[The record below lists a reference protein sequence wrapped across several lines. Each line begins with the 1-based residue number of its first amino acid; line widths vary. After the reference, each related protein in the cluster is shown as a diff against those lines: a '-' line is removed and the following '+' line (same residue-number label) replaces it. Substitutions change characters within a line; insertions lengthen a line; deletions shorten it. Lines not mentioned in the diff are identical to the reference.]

1 MVDDQASVS
10 VNATVGP
17 VRVLF
22 AVSPGIGHLF
32 PTVPLAW
39 ALRAA
44 GHEVLVATAAE
55 SVAAAAHAG
64 LAAVDAAPA
73 SAIAAIFGAATGPP
87 GERARRMS
95 ERGRRIAEAGH
106 EVHELLL
113 RTFGQISAVTAAATA
128 GVARRWR
135 PDLVVH
141 SRLQGAGLAAA
152 SALGVPAV
160 EHGFNLQSEPDLAAR
175 FLPHLAEAYE
185 RAGTPL
191 ALPPRRAVIH
201 VAPPEMM
208 LGPPGGAWPMRYVPY
223 NAGGELPEW
232 LWQPPERPRV
242 LITMGTVVPRLQGV
256 GGLARMLAA
265 APDVEADFVLAL
277 GGDAD
282 LAPLGTLPPNVRPV
296 GWVPL
301 HHLLPGT
308 AAVVHHG
315 GSGTTMAALGAGV
328 PQLILPHGA
337 DQFINASAVAGL
349 GLGAWC
355 PPAEVDAGTLSKLLA
370 DRTIAASAQAAA
382 ARMAELPAPTDLVAR
397 LTALAPL
404 GR

>member
-1 MVDDQASVS
+1 
-10 VNATVGP
+10 

-55 SVAAAAHAG
+55 GVEAAVRAG
-64 LAAVDAAPA
+64 LPAVETAPA

-87 GERARRMS
+87 DERARRMS
-95 ERGRRIAEAGH
+95 ERGQRIAEAGH

-113 RTFGQISAVTAAATA
+113 RTFGQVSAVTAAATVD
-128 GVARRWR
+128 VARRWR

-160 EHGFNLQSEPDLAAR
+160 EHGFNFQSEDDLAGR

-185 RAGTPL
+185 RAGVPL
-191 ALPPRRAVIH
+191 ALPPRRAVVH

-208 LGPPGGAWPMRYVPY
+208 LGPSGAAWSMRYVPY
-223 NAGGELPEW
+223 NAGGELPRW
-232 LWQPPERPRV
+232 LWRAPERPRV

-265 APDVEADFVLAL
+265 APDVDADFVLAL

-282 LAPLGTLPPNVRPV
+282 LAPLGPLPPNVRPV

-301 HHLLPGT
+301 HHLLPGS

-315 GSGTTMAALGAGV
+315 GSGTTMAALAAGV
-328 PQLILPHGA
+328 PQLVLPHGA
-337 DQFINASAVAGL
+337 DQFINARAVGGL
-349 GLGAWC
+349 GIGTWR
-355 PPAEVDAGTLSKLLA
+355 PPAEVDADTVARLLA
-370 DRTIAASAQAAA
+370 DPTVAAA
-382 ARMAELPAPTDLVAR
+382 ARAAATRMAELPAPTDVVPH
-397 LTALAPL
+397 LADL
-404 GR
+404 AQSAS

>member
-1 MVDDQASVS
+1 MVDDRASVS

-32 PTVPLAW
+32 PTIPLAW

-44 GHEVLVATAAE
+44 GHDVLVATAAE
-55 SVAAAAHAG
+55 SVDAATRAG
-64 LAAVDAAPA
+64 LASVDTAPA
-73 SAIAAIFGAATGPP
+73 SAIAEIFGAATGPP
-87 GERARRMS
+87 EERARRMS

-128 GVARRWR
+128 SVARRWH

-141 SRLQGAGLAAA
+141 SRLQGAGLAVA

-185 RAGTPL
+185 RAGAPL
-191 ALPPRRAVIH
+191 ALPRRAVIH

-208 LGPPGGAWPMRYVPY
+208 LGPAGDAWSMRYVPY

-232 LWQPPERPRV
+232 LWRPPERPRV

-256 GGLARMLAA
+256 GGLAGVLAA
-265 APDVEADFVLAL
+265 APDVDADFVLAL
-277 GGDAD
+277 GGEAD
-282 LAPLGTLPPNVRPV
+282 LAPLGPLPPNVRPV

-301 HHLLPGT
+301 HHLLPGA

-337 DQFINASAVAGL
+337 DQFINAGAVADLRL
-349 GLGAWC
+349 GTWC
-355 PPAEVDAGTLSKLLA
+355 LPGEVDAGTVAKLLA
-370 DRTIAASAQAAA
+370 DGTVAASARAAA
-382 ARMAELPAPTDLVAR
+382 ARMAELPTPADLVPR
-397 LTALAPL
+397 LAALST
-404 GR
+404 GD

>member
-1 MVDDQASVS
+1 
-10 VNATVGP
+10 
-17 VRVLF
+17 VLF

-55 SVAAAAHAG
+55 SVEAAIRAG
-64 LAAVDAAPA
+64 LPAVEAAPA
-73 SAIAAIFGAATGPP
+73 SAIAGIFGAATGPP
-87 GERARRMS
+87 DERARRMS

-113 RTFGQISAVTAAATA
+113 ATFGQVSAVTAAVTA
-128 GVARRWR
+128 EVARRWR

-152 SALGVPAV
+152 SAVGVPAV
-160 EHGFNLQSEPDLAAR
+160 EHGFSLQSEPDLAAR

-185 RAGTPL
+185 RAGAPV
-191 ALPPRRAVIH
+191 ALPSRRAVLH
-201 VAPPEMM
+201 VAPPELM
-208 LGPPGGAWPMRYVPY
+208 LGPSGAAWSMRYVPY

-232 LWQPPERPRV
+232 LWRVPERPRV

-282 LAPLGTLPPNVRPV
+282 LAPLGPLPPNVRPV

-301 HHLLPGT
+301 HHLLTGS

-349 GLGAWC
+349 GIGAWC
-355 PPAEVDAGTLSKLLA
+355 PPAEVDAATVTKLLA
-370 DRTIAASAQAAA
+370 DSGVAAAARAAA
-382 ARMAELPAPTDLVAR
+382 ARMAELPTPADVVPRLASWTAR
-397 LTALAPL
+397 
-404 GR
+404 GRAGR

>member
-1 MVDDQASVS
+1 
-10 VNATVGP
+10 

-32 PTVPLAW
+32 PTIPLAW
-39 ALRAA
+39 ALRGA

-55 SVAAAAHAG
+55 SVEAAVRAG
-64 LAAVDAAPA
+64 LPAVETAPP

-87 GERARRMS
+87 DERARRMS
-95 ERGRRIAEAGH
+95 ERGQRIAEAGH

-113 RTFGQISAVTAAATA
+113 RTFGQVSAATA
-128 GVARRWR
+128 ATTAEVARRWR

-141 SRLQGAGLAAA
+141 SRLQGAGMAAA

-160 EHGFNLQSEPDLAAR
+160 EHGFNLQSEHDLAAR

-185 RAGTPL
+185 RAGAPL
-191 ALPPRRAVIH
+191 ALPPGRAVIH

-208 LGPPGGAWPMRYVPY
+208 LGPAGAAWSMRYVPY

-232 LWQPPERPRV
+232 LWEPPERPRV

-256 GGLARMLAA
+256 GGLSRMLAA
-265 APDVEADFVLAL
+265 APDVDADFVLAL

-282 LAPLGTLPPNVRPV
+282 LTPLGPLPSNVRPV

-337 DQFINASAVAGL
+337 DQFINAGAVADL

-355 PPAEVDAGTLSKLLA
+355 PPAEVDAATVSKLLA
-370 DRTIAASAQAAA
+370 DTVVLAAAEAAA
-382 ARMAELPAPTDLVAR
+382 ARMAALPAPADLVPR
-397 LTALAPL
+397 LAALSRTA
-404 GR
+404 

>member
-1 MVDDQASVS
+1 
-10 VNATVGP
+10 

-32 PTVPLAW
+32 PAVPLAW

-55 SVAAAAHAG
+55 GVDAAARAG
-64 LAAVDAAPA
+64 LPAVETAPA
-73 SAIAAIFGAATGPP
+73 SAIDAIFGAATGPP
-87 GERARRMS
+87 DERARRMS

-113 RTFGQISAVTAAATA
+113 RTFGQVSAVTAAVTA
-128 GVARRWR
+128 EVARRWR

-160 EHGFNLQSEPDLAAR
+160 EHGFNFQSEPDLAGR

-191 ALPPRRAVIH
+191 ALPTRRAVIH

-208 LGPPGGAWPMRYVPY
+208 LGPPGAAWSMRYVPY
-223 NAGGELPEW
+223 NAGGELPDW
-232 LWQPPERPRV
+232 LWQPPERARV

-256 GGLARMLAA
+256 GGLSRMLAA
-265 APDVEADFVLAL
+265 APDVDADFVLAL
-277 GGDAD
+277 GADAD
-282 LAPLGTLPPNVRPV
+282 LAPLGPLPPNVRPV

-301 HHLLPGT
+301 HHLLAGS

-315 GSGTTMAALGAGV
+315 GSGTTMAALAAGV
-328 PQLILPHGA
+328 PQLVLPHGA
-337 DQFINASAVAGL
+337 DQFVNAGAVADLSIGT
-349 GLGAWC
+349 WC
-355 PPAEVDAGTLSKLLA
+355 PPAEVGADTLSKLLA
-370 DRTIAASAQAAA
+370 DTAVLAAAEAAA
-382 ARMAELPAPTDLVAR
+382 ARMAELPTPADLVPR
-397 LTALAPL
+397 LAALS
-404 GR
+404 RTT

>member
-1 MVDDQASVS
+1 
-10 VNATVGP
+10 

-44 GHEVLVATAAE
+44 GHDVLVATAAE
-55 SVAAAAHAG
+55 GVETAVRAG
-64 LAAVDAAPA
+64 LPAVETAPRAAID
-73 SAIAAIFGAATGPP
+73 AIFGAATGPP
-87 GERARRMS
+87 DERARRMS
-95 ERGRRIAEAGH
+95 ARGRRIAEAGH
-106 EVHELLL
+106 AVHELLL
-113 RTFGQISAVTAAATA
+113 RTFGQVSAVTAAATA
-128 GVARRWR
+128 AAARRWR

-160 EHGFNLQSEPDLAAR
+160 EHGFNLQREDDLAGR
-175 FLPHLAEAYE
+175 FLPHLADAYE
-185 RAGTPL
+185 RVGAPL

-201 VAPPEMM
+201 VAPEEMM
-208 LGPPGGAWPMRYVPY
+208 LGPASAAWSMRYVPY

-232 LWQPPERPRV
+232 LWHPPERPRV

-256 GGLARMLAA
+256 GGLTRMLAA
-265 APDVEADFVLAL
+265 APGVDADFVLAL

-282 LAPLGTLPPNVRPV
+282 LAPLGPLPPNVRPV

-301 HHLLPGT
+301 HHLLT
-308 AAVVHHG
+308 SCTAVVHHG
-315 GSGTTMAALGAGV
+315 GSGTTMAALAAGV

-337 DQFINASAVAGL
+337 DQFINAVAVADL
-349 GLGAWC
+349 GIGAWC
-355 PPAEVDAGTLSKLLA
+355 QPADVDAGVVTKLVGDA
-370 DRTIAASAQAAA
+370 TIRAAA
-382 ARMAELPAPTDLVAR
+382 AAAATRMSALPPPSALVAR
-397 LTALAPL
+397 LATLARFAPRTRKKNKGL
-404 GR
+404 

>member
-1 MVDDQASVS
+1 
-10 VNATVGP
+10 

-55 SVAAAAHAG
+55 SVEAAVRAG
-64 LAAVDAAPA
+64 LPAVETAPA
-73 SAIAAIFGAATGPP
+73 SAIAAIFGTATGPP
-87 GERARRMS
+87 DERARRMS

-113 RTFGQISAVTAAATA
+113 RTFGQISAVTARATA
-128 GVARRWR
+128 DVARRWR
-135 PDLVVH
+135 ADLVVH

-160 EHGFNLQSEPDLAAR
+160 EHGFNLQSEDDLAAR
-175 FLPHLAEAYE
+175 FLPHLAEAFE
-185 RAGTPL
+185 RAGTPP
-191 ALPPRRAVIH
+191 ALPRTRAVVH

-208 LGPPGGAWPMRYVPY
+208 LGPSGAALSMRYVPY
-223 NAGGELPEW
+223 NAGGELPDW
-232 LWQPPERPRV
+232 LWRPPERPRV

-282 LAPLGTLPPNVRPV
+282 LTPLGPLPPNVRPV

-301 HHLLPGT
+301 HHLLDGS

-315 GSGTTMAALGAGV
+315 GSGTTMAALAAGV

-349 GLGAWC
+349 GIGTWC
-355 PPAEVDAGTLSKLLA
+355 PPADVDAPTVSKLLA
-370 DRTIAASAQAAA
+370 DSAVAASAQAAA
-382 ARMAELPAPTDLVAR
+382 ARMAQLPAPADLAAR
-397 LTALAPL
+397 LTDLP
-404 GR
+404 

>member
-1 MVDDQASVS
+1 
-10 VNATVGP
+10 

-55 SVAAAAHAG
+55 SVEAAVRAG
-64 LAAVDAAPA
+64 LPAVETAPA
-73 SAIAAIFGAATGPP
+73 SAIAAIFGTATGPP

-95 ERGRRIAEAGH
+95 ERGQRIAEAGH

-113 RTFGQISAVTAAATA
+113 RTFGQISAVTARATA
-128 GVARRWR
+128 EVARRWR

-160 EHGFNLQSEPDLAAR
+160 EHGFNLQSEDDLATR
-175 FLPHLAEAYE
+175 FLPHLEEAYE
-185 RAGTPL
+185 RAGTPP
-191 ALPPRRAVIH
+191 ALPRSRVVIH

-208 LGPPGGAWPMRYVPY
+208 LGPSAAALSMRFVPY

-232 LWQPPERPRV
+232 LWRPPERPRV

-265 APDVEADFVLAL
+265 TPDVDADFVLAL

-282 LAPLGTLPPNVRPV
+282 LAPLGPLPPNVRPV

-301 HHLLPGT
+301 HHLLDGS
-308 AAVVHHG
+308 AAVAHHG
-315 GSGTTMAALGAGV
+315 GSGTTMAALAAGV

-337 DQFINASAVAGL
+337 DQFINAGAVAAL
-349 GLGAWC
+349 GIGTWC
-355 PPAEVDAGTLSKLLA
+355 PPAEVDAATVSKLLA
-370 DRTIAASAQAAA
+370 DTAVRATADAAA
-382 ARMAELPAPTDLVAR
+382 ARMARLPTPADLVAR
-397 LTALAPL
+397 LTDLS
-404 GR
+404 

>member
-1 MVDDQASVS
+1 MIMRVDQCYRW
-10 VNATVGP
+10 P

-55 SVAAAAHAG
+55 SVEAAVHAG
-64 LAAVDAAPA
+64 LPAVETAPA
-73 SAIAAIFGAATGPP
+73 GAIAAIFGTATGPP
-87 GERARRMS
+87 DERARRMS
-95 ERGRRIAEAGH
+95 ERGQRIAEAGH

-113 RTFGQISAVTAAATA
+113 RTFGQISAVTARATA
-128 GVARRWR
+128 EVARRWR

-160 EHGFNLQSEPDLAAR
+160 EHGFNLQSEADLAAR
-175 FLPHLAEAYE
+175 FLPHLEEAFE
-185 RAGTPL
+185 RAGAPP
-191 ALPPRRAVIH
+191 ALPDGRVVVH

-208 LGPPGGAWPMRYVPY
+208 LGPSSAAAWSMRYVPY

-232 LWQPPERPRV
+232 LWQEPERPRV
-242 LITMGTVVPRLQGV
+242 LVTMGTVVPRLQGL

-265 APDVEADFVLAL
+265 APDVDADFVLAL

-282 LAPLGTLPPNVRPV
+282 LAPLGPLPPNVRPV

-301 HHLLPGT
+301 HHLLPGS

-337 DQFINASAVAGL
+337 DQFINARAVAAL
-349 GLGAWC
+349 GIGTWS
-355 PPAEVDAGTLSKLLA
+355 PPAEVDAATVTKLLA
-370 DRTIAASAQAAA
+370 DSAVTATAQAAA
-382 ARMAELPAPTDLVAR
+382 KRTADLPTPAAVVPR
-397 LTALAPL
+397 IEALI
-404 GR
+404 

>member
-1 MVDDQASVS
+1 M
-10 VNATVGP
+10 
-17 VRVLF
+17 RVLF

-39 ALRAA
+39 ALRGA

-55 SVAAAAHAG
+55 GVEAAAHAG
-64 LAAVDAAPA
+64 LPVVETAPA

-87 GERARRMS
+87 DERARRMS

-106 EVHELLL
+106 AVHDLLL
-113 RTFGQISAVTAAATA
+113 ATFGQVSAVTAEATA

-160 EHGFNLQSEPDLAAR
+160 EHGFNFQSEADLAGR
-175 FLPHLAEAYE
+175 FLPHLAEAYDK
-185 RAGTPL
+185 AGAPL
-191 ALPPRRAVIH
+191 ALPRRRAIVH

-208 LGPPGGAWPMRYVPY
+208 LGPPSAAWSMRYVPY
-223 NAGGELPEW
+223 NAGGDLPDW
-232 LWQPPERPRV
+232 LWHPPTRPRV

-265 APDVEADFVLAL
+265 APDVDADFVLAL

-282 LAPLGTLPPNVRPV
+282 LSPLGPLPPNVRPV

-301 HHLLPGT
+301 HHLLTGCS
-308 AAVVHHG
+308 AVVHHG
-315 GSGTTMAALGAGV
+315 GSGSTMAALAAGV
-328 PQLILPHGA
+328 PQLVLPHGA
-337 DQFINASAVAGL
+337 DQFINAGQVADL
-349 GLGAWC
+349 GIGTWC
-355 PPAEVDAGTLSKLLA
+355 PPAEVDAATVAKLLA
-370 DRTIAASAQAAA
+370 DGAIAATARAAA
-382 ARMAELPAPTDLVAR
+382 ARMAELPAPADAVRPLLA
-397 LTALAPL
+397 LTHP
-404 GR
+404 

>member
-1 MVDDQASVS
+1 M
-10 VNATVGP
+10 
-17 VRVLF
+17 RVLF

-44 GHEVLVATAAE
+44 GHDVLVATAAE
-55 SVAAAAHAG
+55 SVEAAAHAG
-64 LAAVDAAPA
+64 LATVDTAPA
-73 SAIAAIFGAATGPP
+73 GAIAAIFGAATGPP
-87 GERARRMS
+87 DERARRMS

-113 RTFGQISAVTAAATA
+113 RTFGQVSAVTAAATVEA
-128 GVARRWR
+128 ARRWR

-152 SALGVPAV
+152 RALGVPAV
-160 EHGFNLQSEPDLAAR
+160 EHGFSLQSEPDLAAR

-191 ALPPRRAVIH
+191 ALPARRAVIH

-208 LGPPGGAWPMRYVPY
+208 LGPRGEAWSMRYVPY
-223 NAGGELPEW
+223 NAGGGLPEW
-232 LWQPPERPRV
+232 LWRPPERPRV

-265 APDVEADFVLAL
+265 APDVDADFVLAL

-282 LAPLGTLPPNVRPV
+282 LAPLGKLPPNVRPV

-315 GSGTTMAALGAGV
+315 GSGTTMAALAAGV

-337 DQFINASAVAGL
+337 DQFINASAAADL
-349 GLGAWC
+349 GLGTWC
-355 PPAEVDAGTLSKLLA
+355 PPAEVDAGTVSKLLA
-370 DRTIAASAQAAA
+370 DATTAASARAAA
-382 ARMAELPAPTDLVAR
+382 ARMAELPTPADLVTR
-397 LTALAPL
+397 LAALA
-404 GR
+404 RASDA

>member
-1 MVDDQASVS
+1 
-10 VNATVGP
+10 

-55 SVAAAAHAG
+55 GVAAAVQAG
-64 LAAVDAAPA
+64 LPVVETAPA

-95 ERGRRIAEAGH
+95 ERGQRIAEAGH
-106 EVHELLL
+106 EIHELLL
-113 RTFGQISAVTAAATA
+113 RTFGQVSAVTAAATA
-128 GVARRWR
+128 EVARRWR

-160 EHGFNLQSEPDLAAR
+160 EHGFNLQSEADLAGR

-185 RAGTPL
+185 RAGTPVV
-191 ALPPRRAVIH
+191 LPRSRAVIH

-208 LGPPGGAWPMRYVPY
+208 LGPSDAAWPMRYVPY
-223 NAGGELPEW
+223 NAGGELPRW
-232 LWQPPERPRV
+232 LWRASERPRV
-242 LITMGTVVPRLQGV
+242 LVTMGTVVPRLQGV
-256 GGLARMLAA
+256 GGLAGMLAA
-265 APDVEADFVLAL
+265 APGVDADFVLAL
-277 GGDAD
+277 GGEAD
-282 LAPLGTLPPNVRPV
+282 LTPLGPLPPNVRPV

-301 HHLLPGT
+301 HHLLPGS

-315 GSGTTMAALGAGV
+315 GSGTTMAALAAGV
-328 PQLILPHGA
+328 PQIVLPHGA
-337 DQFINASAVAGL
+337 DQFVNARAVASL
-349 GLGAWC
+349 GVGTWC
-355 PPAEVDAGTLSKLLA
+355 PPADVDAATVAKLLA
-370 DRTIAASAQAAA
+370 DSAVRATAGAAA
-382 ARMAELPAPTDLVAR
+382 TRMAQLPTPADLVS
-397 LTALAPL
+397 ALEDLAA
-404 GR
+404 G